1 MKKVEGKWQI
11 ILLWNLNNNR
21 VERWAGQE
29 KTEMTRARK
38 FLQVTRA
45 QNYGVSCR
53 KIGWAHAIL
62 WRHFFPIGSRWLM
75 QFSDTTHPLA
85 KKSNFPTTTT
95 DESIVQLWSCTKR
108 TGGFGSQRKTPKVG
122 IKKWSILGKKCIS
135 HYINFFEST
144 QNKSTLLIWSP
155 FFHC

>member
-1 MKKVEGKWQI
+1 
-11 ILLWNLNNNR
+11 
-21 VERWAGQE
+21 
-29 KTEMTRARK
+29 MTRARK

-108 TGGFGSQRKTPKVG
+108 IGGFGSQRKTPKVATR
-122 IKKWSILGKKCIS
+122 KKWSILGKKCIS
-135 HYINFFEST
+135 HYINFLEVHKIKVPFLYDPPFSIASSLCY
-144 QNKSTLLIWSP
+144 QRWKSAKNWEYLLLFSQSE
-155 FFHC
+155 FLLRA